1 MLTFKYRAIS
11 RDGAKV
17 SGVVEAFDE
26 YEAVAKIKENCTVVT
41 KIAQVEQRE
50 NLLHRE
56 VLPPRRISEKTLAV
70 VSSQFSILL
79 GSGIPVVR
87 AVELIARQTNDKALK
102 KILTQVAGDVASGF
116 GLAQS
121 FESKGRGL
129 PTTFIE
135 TVRSGE
141 ESGTLDV
148 AFGRLKTYYDK
159 SSRTK
164 AKVKSAMAY
173 PLFTIVVA
181 VIVVAIIMVVAVPV
195 FLSSFAAMGAEMP
208 LPTRMLIGLSNFFTH
223 YGLAALGLLAAAAIA
238 LKLYGQREKGRL
250 LFARLHLHLPVLGKI
265 AVLKSASQFANTMS
279 TLLAAGLPVIRAV
292 ATTGK
297 VMDNYCIASQVLRMV
312 PGLEEGKQLGLC
324 MKRCQY
330 LPELLMEMTGVGE
343 ETGTMETTLEV
354 VGSYYD
360 NETELASQKA
370 LSLLEPVVICILAL
384 LVGFILLAVYAPMF
398 AMYNGVM

>member
-195 FLSSFAAMGAEMP
+195 FLSGC
-208 LPTRMLIGLSNFFTH
+208 L
-223 YGLAALGLLAAAAIA
+223 
-238 LKLYGQREKGRL
+238 
-250 LFARLHLHLPVLGKI
+250 
-265 AVLKSASQFANTMS
+265 S
-279 TLLAAGLPVIRAV
+279 TLVF
-292 ATTGK
+292 
-297 VMDNYCIASQVLRMV
+297 S
-312 PGLEEGKQLGLC
+312 
-324 MKRCQY
+324 
-330 LPELLMEMTGVGE
+330 
-343 ETGTMETTLEV
+343 
-354 VGSYYD
+354 
-360 NETELASQKA
+360 
-370 LSLLEPVVICILAL
+370 
-384 LVGFILLAVYAPMF
+384 
-398 AMYNGVM
+398 